1 MKIPQVFIL
10 EKPSEKKLENLLH
23 VKTKTMI
30 RKVSDYKYECYCNI
44 CGDFTGSIEVVFGG
58 ISKPNHSRMDCWP
71 GFDLFDLEN
80 KIIYE
85 EPKLLIK
92 NFYGTMEVPTYYLKD
107 RKFLESVIMDLE
119 KKDLK
124 SVFKKLDG
132 NYLPFYNLDEDKCYC
147 WTHWLAYQE
156 EKLSSFR

>member
-1 MKIPQVFIL
+1 MKIPNVFIL
-10 EKPSEKKLENLLH
+10 DKIPEKNLENLLQ

-44 CGDFTGSIEVVFGG
+44 CGDLAGSLEAVFGKF
-58 ISKPNHSRMDCWP
+58 SKPNHSRIDCWP
-71 GFDLFDLEN
+71 GFELE
-80 KIIYE
+80 KRIRYK
-85 EPKLLIK
+85 EPELIIK
-92 NFYGTMEVPTYYLKD
+92 NFYGFVAVPKD
-107 RKFLESVIMDLE
+107 EEFLESVIMDLE